1 MKNYITL
8 LSILPIFKKNVSQKN
23 LINYNI
29 LGNYPVMKIKLDNYD
44 HSILKILQTDASLSI
59 EEIAVKVNL
68 SRNPCWRRI
77 KRMEDEGVISK
88 RIVLLNP
95 KKLNLDL
102 SVIVLLRTN
111 KHEPSWLSKFE
122 KAVQEIPQILG
133 AYRMA
138 GDIDYMLR
146 IQLSN
151 VRDYDN
157 FYQNLISK
165 VSLSDIS
172 ASFVMDTLK
181 ETTEL
186 PL

>member
-1 MKNYITL
+1 MK
-8 LSILPIFKKNVSQKN
+8 F
-23 LINYNI
+23 
-29 LGNYPVMKIKLDNYD
+29 KLDNYD
-44 HSILKILQTDASLSI
+44 QNILKMLQTDASLSI
-59 EEIAVKVNL
+59 EEIAEKVNL

-77 KRMEDEGVISK
+77 KRMEDEGIILK
-88 RIVLLNP
+88 RTVVLNA
-95 KKLNLDL
+95 KKLNLGL

-133 AYRMA
+133 AYRTA

-146 IQLSN
+146 VQLSN
-151 VRDYDN
+151 VDDYDN
-157 FYQNLISK
+157 FYQKLISK

-186 PL
+186 PI

>member
-1 MKNYITL
+1 MK
-8 LSILPIFKKNVSQKN
+8 
-23 LINYNI
+23 
-29 LGNYPVMKIKLDNYD
+29 MKLDNYD

-111 KHEPSWLSKFE
+111 KHEPSWLSMFGKSCS
-122 KAVQEIPQILG
+122 
-133 AYRMA
+133 R
-138 GDIDYMLR
+138 
-146 IQLSN
+146 N
-151 VRDYDN
+151 T
-157 FYQNLISK
+157 
-165 VSLSDIS
+165 SDIRR
-172 ASFVMDTLK
+172 L
-181 ETTEL
+181 
-186 PL
+186 

>member
-1 MKNYITL
+1 MK
-8 LSILPIFKKNVSQKN
+8 F
-23 LINYNI
+23 
-29 LGNYPVMKIKLDNYD
+29 KLDNYD
-44 HSILKILQTDASLSI
+44 HNILKMLQTDASLSI
-59 EEIAVKVNL
+59 EEIADKVNL

-77 KRMEDEGVISK
+77 KRMEDEGIILK
-88 RIVLLNP
+88 RTVVLNA
-95 KKLNLDL
+95 KKLNLGL

-133 AYRMA
+133 AYRTA

-146 IQLSN
+146 VQLSN
-151 VRDYDN
+151 VDDYDN
-157 FYQNLISK
+157 FYQKLISK

-186 PL
+186 PI

>member
-1 MKNYITL
+1 M
-8 LSILPIFKKNVSQKN
+8 
-23 LINYNI
+23 
-29 LGNYPVMKIKLDNYD
+29 GNYPIMKIKLDNYD
-44 HSILKILQTDASLSI
+44 HNILKILQSNASLSI
-59 EEIAVKVNL
+59 EEIADKVNL
-68 SRNPCWRRI
+68 SRNACWRRI
-77 KRMEDEGVISK
+77 KKMEDDGVISK
-88 RIVLLNP
+88 RVVVLNA
-95 KKLNLDL
+95 KKLNLGL

-146 IQLSN
+146 VQLSN
-151 VRDYDN
+151 VDDYDN
-157 FYQNLISK
+157 FYQKLISK

-186 PL
+186 PI

>member
-1 MKNYITL
+1 
-8 LSILPIFKKNVSQKN
+8 
-23 LINYNI
+23 
-29 LGNYPVMKIKLDNYD
+29 
-44 HSILKILQTDASLSI
+44 
-59 EEIAVKVNL
+59 
-68 SRNPCWRRI
+68 
-77 KRMEDEGVISK
+77 MEDEGVISK

-111 KHEPSWLSKFE
+111 KHESSWLSEFE
-122 KAVQEIPQILG
+122 KAVREIPQILG

>member
-1 MKNYITL
+1 M
-8 LSILPIFKKNVSQKN
+8 
-23 LINYNI
+23 
-29 LGNYPVMKIKLDNYD
+29 GNYPIMKIKLDNYD
-44 HSILKILQTDASLSI
+44 HNILKILQSNASLSI
-59 EEIAVKVNL
+59 EEIADKVNL
-68 SRNPCWRRI
+68 SRNACWRRI
-77 KRMEDEGVISK
+77 KKMEYEGVISK
-88 RIVLLNP
+88 RIVVLNA
-95 KKLNLDL
+95 KKLNLGL

-146 IQLSN
+146 VQLSN
-151 VRDYDN
+151 VDDYDN
-157 FYQNLISK
+157 FYQKLISK

-186 PL
+186 PI

>member
-1 MKNYITL
+1 MK
-8 LSILPIFKKNVSQKN
+8 F
-23 LINYNI
+23 
-29 LGNYPVMKIKLDNYD
+29 KLDNYD
-44 HSILKILQTDASLSI
+44 QNILKMLQTDASLSI
-59 EEIAVKVNL
+59 EEIADKVNL

-77 KRMEDEGVISK
+77 KRMEDEGIILK
-88 RIVLLNP
+88 RTVVLNA
-95 KKLNLDL
+95 KKLNLGL

-133 AYRMA
+133 AYRTA

-146 IQLSN
+146 VQLSN
-151 VRDYDN
+151 VDDYDN
-157 FYQNLISK
+157 FYQKLISK

-186 PL
+186 PI

>member
-1 MKNYITL
+1 
-8 LSILPIFKKNVSQKN
+8 
-23 LINYNI
+23 
-29 LGNYPVMKIKLDNYD
+29 
-44 HSILKILQTDASLSI
+44 
-59 EEIAVKVNL
+59 
-68 SRNPCWRRI
+68 
-77 KRMEDEGVISK
+77 MEDEGIISK
-88 RIVLLNP
+88 RIVVLNA
-95 KKLNLDL
+95 KKLNLGL

-138 GDIDYMLR
+138 GDIDYILR
-146 IQLSN
+146 VQLSN
-151 VRDYDN
+151 VDDYDN
-157 FYQNLISK
+157 FYQKLISK

-186 PL
+186 PI

>member
-1 MKNYITL
+1 
-8 LSILPIFKKNVSQKN
+8 
-23 LINYNI
+23 
-29 LGNYPVMKIKLDNYD
+29 
-44 HSILKILQTDASLSI
+44 
-59 EEIAVKVNL
+59 
-68 SRNPCWRRI
+68 
-77 KRMEDEGVISK
+77 MEDEGVISK

-111 KHEPSWLSKFE
+111 KHESSWLSEFE
-122 KAVQEIPQILG
+122 KAVREIPQILG

-157 FYQNLISK
+157 FYQNLI
-165 VSLSDIS
+165 
-172 ASFVMDTLK
+172 
-181 ETTEL
+181 
-186 PL
+186 

>member
-1 MKNYITL
+1 MKY
-8 LSILPIFKKNVSQKN
+8 
-23 LINYNI
+23 
-29 LGNYPVMKIKLDNYD
+29 KLDNYD
-44 HSILKILQTDASLSI
+44 HNILKMLQTDESLSI
-59 EEIAVKVNL
+59 EEIAEKVNL

-77 KRMEDEGVISK
+77 KRMEDEGIILK
-88 RIVLLNP
+88 RTVVLNA
-95 KKLNLDL
+95 KKLNLGL

-133 AYRMA
+133 AYRTA

-146 IQLSN
+146 VQLSN
-151 VRDYDN
+151 VDDYDN
-157 FYQNLISK
+157 FYQKLISK

-186 PL
+186 PI